1 MQRGKEKLSGIL
13 SSNMQTRLRSRLGL
27 SGSDELPDPITKARG
42 IESSSSTS
50 TSLRRQSSSLDHNS
64 LSTPVTPLVTPPP
77 ANTSGKLRVKR
88 TLSAA
93 GATPPGAS
101 VEVLG
106 APSHAH
112 VHHQHALDAS
122 QHRFDHVD
130 AKTVVPRT
138 QWRRVFS
145 HFNSHN
151 NNHVASASPQ
161 PQQQQTVL
169 FTPLSYHA
177 LQLDRRAQVQ
187 CSLQG
192 TLLHALH
199 RIRHEQRLGMLAAD
213 QETEFRDDILREARE
228 RKRRR
233 KEGIFSTDGSSAGTS
248 SDRKKFVIVDS
259 DESDGIGQEVEEL
272 ISAPGGGSTRTSA
285 KKATNNRKEVVAH
298 GVDYYNDDDDDS
310 GALRILKVIDRLDI
324 KLESFA
330 KRNAE
335 LAANYVR
342 TADNEAPP
350 IRGGRGSRR
359 ILLGGKGRRVG
370 GAASS
375 GGMDNNNAGGVV
387 WSPVMVEQGT
397 VQTDIYPRLLPFQK
411 EGIHWMVDTVLVRRL
426 NCVLADEMGL
436 GKTVSTIALASSLSQ
451 VKTIF
456 VHDPTNAELIVNA
469 RRNVVLPSTAKIS
482 KAAEQGSSPSTKS
495 FGVAKRAR
503 RAGRNAHT
511 VSDSSNDDENSDD
524 IDDTDDPGDI
534 SESEET
540 LPKGRRTSKATSTAS
555 TTTTTTLPT
564 SHARSSV
571 VSAAV
576 FDAAVPCPW
585 AIAPTLVVAPLS
597 TLPNWAAE
605 FQNFEPNRF
614 RVFTINGSR
623 EDREEQLDEFFT
635 LLMAL
640 HGVSLRTTTSAGGRG
655 RGGRRGARGDKKRST
670 STTTTFTLSDR
681 VMWGDVDPLQGAP
694 NPIPVLLMPHDYFAR
709 ALDTR
714 GRRLVQH
721 VQWELIVVD
730 EAQRIKSNQSKL
742 FQILHGIRSHHRL
755 ALSGTPLQNNVLEM
769 FSLMEFILPDMFRSS
784 DEGTKTLTTMLHE
797 ALRDA
802 STTTTT
808 TSSRSSG
815 GKKLANPNCSS
826 SMTLQE
832 KEEELAFENQELQML
847 LCRRVHKLLSPF
859 FLRREKSSVMSQLP
873 KKDDIVVV
881 CPLTR
886 LQERFLATLERKRDQ
901 RLLSGNFTSAA
912 RKVVIHPYLILNSFY
927 VEERMIY
934 TSGKYMVLDAVL
946 RFLHQH
952 NHKTLVFC
960 SWVKVLDI
968 VDSMLTMQKI
978 PFVRLEGRT
987 QVEDREKNIKK
998 FSRMSS
1004 STSTPNTPTT
1014 ATNTEVMVISSS
1026 SGEASGVPSRS
1037 SPSQESESPVTTTAV
1052 SDASSWPTAASQ
1064 QHDRQRIDA
1073 EEVEVV
1079 EDEPINCFLISKIAG
1094 GVGLNL
1100 QVADTVI
1107 LLDTDYNP
1115 QRDAQALARVYR
1127 VGQTKHVKV
1136 LRLVTNHPVEVRMMQ
1151 VASNKHQL
1159 EEVVVK
1165 AGRYDL
1171 KSSGSDRDQ
1180 HVRSAF
1186 ETMNHNIGDHPL
1198 LQQQQHESTLV
1209 GSPVEQMDDDASLID
1224 DHHDHRN
1231 NNNNNDHWNATTNL
1245 ITSQLLDSIPRS
1257 EEERAAFGV
1266 FLQQHWQHLKDA
1278 EARDAGLDVSEEEA
1292 AWLRGS

>member
-1 MQRGKEKLSGIL
+1 
-13 SSNMQTRLRSRLGL
+13 MQTRLRSRLGL

-42 IESSSSTS
+42 IESSSNSTS

-64 LSTPVTPLVTPPP
+64 LSTPVTPLLVTPSAVG

-101 VEVLG
+101 VVVLG
-106 APSHAH
+106 APSQAH
-112 VHHQHALDAS
+112 VHHQLALDAS

-161 PQQQQTVL
+161 PQQQTVL

-233 KEGIFSTDGSSAGTS
+233 KEGMFSTDGSSSAGTS

-272 ISAPGGGSTRTSA
+272 ISAPGGGSTRPSA

-298 GVDYYNDDDDDS
+298 GVDYYNDDDDDDDDS

-335 LAANYVR
+335 MAANYVR
-342 TADNEAPP
+342 TADNEAPLT
-350 IRGGRGSRR
+350 RGGRGSRR

-370 GAASS
+370 SAVSS
-375 GGMDNNNAGGVV
+375 GGVDNNNAGGVV

-456 VHDPTNAELIVNA
+456 VQDPTNAELIANA

-482 KAAEQGSSPSTKS
+482 KAAEQGSSSTKS

-524 IDDTDDPGDI
+524 IDDTDDL
-534 SESEET
+534 SESEKA
-540 LPKGRRTSKATSTAS
+540 LSKGRTTSKAAAGTAS
-555 TTTTTTLPT
+555 STITPT

-571 VSAAV
+571 VSAAI

-640 HGVSLRTTTSAGGRG
+640 HGVSLRTTTSTGGRG
-655 RGGRRGARGDKKRST
+655 RGGRGGARGDKKKST
-670 STTTTFTLSDR
+670 STTTSFNPSDR

-694 NPIPVLLMPHDYFAR
+694 HPIPVLLMPHDYFAR
-709 ALDTR
+709 ALDIR

-742 FQILHGIRSHHRL
+742 FQILHSIRSHHRL

-802 STTTTT
+802 STTTT
-808 TSSRSSG
+808 SSRSSG
-815 GKKLANPNCSS
+815 GKKLANPNCSR

-847 LCRRVHKLLSPF
+847 LCR
-859 FLRREKSSVMSQLP
+859 
-873 KKDDIVVV
+873 
-881 CPLTR
+881 
-886 LQERFLATLERKRDQ
+886 
-901 RLLSGNFTSAA
+901 
-912 RKVVIHPYLILNSFY
+912 
-927 VEERMIY
+927 
-934 TSGKYMVLDAVL
+934 
-946 RFLHQH
+946 
-952 NHKTLVFC
+952 
-960 SWVKVLDI
+960 
-968 VDSMLTMQKI
+968 
-978 PFVRLEGRT
+978 
-987 QVEDREKNIKK
+987 
-998 FSRMSS
+998 
-1004 STSTPNTPTT
+1004 
-1014 ATNTEVMVISSS
+1014 
-1026 SGEASGVPSRS
+1026 
-1037 SPSQESESPVTTTAV
+1037 
-1052 SDASSWPTAASQ
+1052 
-1064 QHDRQRIDA
+1064 
-1073 EEVEVV
+1073 
-1079 EDEPINCFLISKIAG
+1079 
-1094 GVGLNL
+1094 
-1100 QVADTVI
+1100 
-1107 LLDTDYNP
+1107 
-1115 QRDAQALARVYR
+1115 
-1127 VGQTKHVKV
+1127 
-1136 LRLVTNHPVEVRMMQ
+1136 
-1151 VASNKHQL
+1151 
-1159 EEVVVK
+1159 
-1165 AGRYDL
+1165 
-1171 KSSGSDRDQ
+1171 
-1180 HVRSAF
+1180 
-1186 ETMNHNIGDHPL
+1186 
-1198 LQQQQHESTLV
+1198 
-1209 GSPVEQMDDDASLID
+1209 
-1224 DHHDHRN
+1224 
-1231 NNNNNDHWNATTNL
+1231 
-1245 ITSQLLDSIPRS
+1245 
-1257 EEERAAFGV
+1257 
-1266 FLQQHWQHLKDA
+1266 
-1278 EARDAGLDVSEEEA
+1278 
-1292 AWLRGS
+1292 